1 MKNSVFIATSLDGF
15 IAGKNDELDW
25 LSTFPE
31 IDHIDTGY
39 HDFTSQVDALLMGKN
54 TFEIV
59 AGFEGEWFYK
69 KPVFVWSN
77 STSELPLKFHG
88 KAFLVKGTLNEVLT
102 QIHGQGYNNLYID
115 GGKTIQSFLK
125 EDLIDEMIITTIPV
139 LLGGGIPLFGDL
151 PKPLVFTCKKTTLFL
166 DKVVQNHFVRLR
178 ETT

>member
-31 IDHIDTGY
+31 IDHIDIGFNE
-39 HDFTSQVDALLMGKN
+39 FTAGIDALLMGRN
-54 TFEIV
+54 TFEVV
-59 AGFEGEWFYK
+59 AAFEGEWFYK

-77 STSELPLKFHG
+77 SLTVIPEKLKD
-88 KAFLVKGTLNEVLT
+88 KAFLVKGNIMEVLAE
-102 QIHGQGYNNLYID
+102 IHGKGFHNLYID

-139 LLGGGIPLFGDL
+139 LLGSGIPLFADF
-151 PKPLVFTCKKTTLFL
+151 PKQLVFECIKSTRFL
-166 DKVVQNHFVRLR
+166 DKVVQNHFLR
-178 ETT
+178 SR

>member
-31 IDHIDTGY
+31 IDHVDTGFN
-39 HDFTSQVDALLMGKN
+39 DFIAGVDALLMGRN
-54 TFEIV
+54 TFEVV

-77 STSELPLKFHG
+77 SLTAIPEKLKD
-88 KAFLVKGTLNEVLT
+88 KAFLVKGSIKEVLSEL
-102 QIHGQGYNNLYID
+102 HGKGFQKLYID
-115 GGKTIQSFLK
+115 GGKTIQTFLK

-139 LLGGGIPLFGDL
+139 LLGSGIPLFAKL
-151 PKPLVFTCKKTTLFL
+151 PKQLVFECVKSTRFL
-166 DKVVQNHFVRLR
+166 DKVVQNHFVRSR
-178 ETT
+178 